1 MKKLIIFIALVF
13 AISCKTMCGDD
24 EFEPSEAKDCND
36 LETSDDNKNYCCYYT
51 GTNVENSS
59 DPEKYCWEF
68 LKTDID
74 NDKVYDTIKAI
85 EDGKDSH
92 TGGKKKKDVKLDC
105 FASYLKNYFL
115 LGLLLLF

>member
-1 MKKLIIFIALVF
+1 MKKLIIFIALVY
-13 AISCKTMCGDD
+13 AISCKTMCDGS
-24 EFEPSEAKDCND
+24 EPSEAKDCFD
-36 LETSDDNKNYCCYYT
+36 LETTDDKNNYCCYYT
-51 GTNVENSS
+51 GINVDNSS

-68 LKTDID
+68 LKSAID

-85 EDGKDSH
+85 EDGTDSH
-92 TGGKKKKDVKLDC
+92 CEGQKKKDVQLDC

>member
-13 AISCKTMCGDD
+13 AISCKTMCDDD
-24 EFEPSEAKDCND
+24 EYVPSEAKSCFD
-36 LETSDDNKNYCCYYT
+36 LETTDDKNNYCCYYT
-51 GTNVENSS
+51 GTSVENSS

-68 LKTDID
+68 SKSVID
-74 NDKVYDTIKAI
+74 NDKVYDTIKKI
-85 EDGKDSH
+85 EDGTDTH
-92 TGGKKKKDVKLDC
+92 CGGKKKKDVQLDC